1 MPKTKN
7 IPPTKSS
14 TKKMSNT
21 KGLDFIKTQ
30 IFCLTIYIILFIVG
44 CLVSLIF
51 DIDYKFDYY
60 VSLFI
65 FALCSFLSGFV
76 GGIKQKEN
84 GIVSGIIYALP
95 GNLIVIL
102 LSVILNGFSV
112 EIGLLIST
120 VSLILLSAVG
130 GILGVNKRRR
140 R

>member
-7 IPPTKSS
+7 IATTKSS
-14 TKKMSNT
+14 TKKMTNINS
-21 KGLDFIKTQ
+21 LDFIKNQ
-30 IFCLTIYIILFIVG
+30 IFCLTIYIVLFIVG
-44 CLVSLIF
+44 CLVSLVF
-51 DIDYKFDYY
+51 DIDYKLDYY

-65 FALCSFLSGFV
+65 FALCSFLCGFI
-76 GGIKQKEN
+76 GGIKQREN

-112 EIGLLIST
+112 EISILISV
-120 VSLILLSAVG
+120 VSLNLLSAVG

>member
-7 IPPTKSS
+7 IATTKSS
-14 TKKMSNT
+14 TKKMTNT
-21 KGLDFIKTQ
+21 NSLDFIKNQ
-30 IFCLTIYIILFIVG
+30 IFCLTIYIVLFIVG
-44 CLVSLIF
+44 CLVSLVF
-51 DIDYKFDYY
+51 DIDYKLDYY

-65 FALCSFLSGFV
+65 FALCSFLCGFI
-76 GGIKQKEN
+76 GGIKQREN

-112 EIGLLIST
+112 EISILISV

>member
-7 IPPTKSS
+7 IATTKSS
-14 TKKMSNT
+14 TKKMTNT
-21 KGLDFIKTQ
+21 NSLDFIKNQ
-30 IFCLTIYIILFIVG
+30 IFCLTIYIVLFIVG
-44 CLVSLIF
+44 CLVSLVF
-51 DIDYKFDYY
+51 DIDYKLDYY

-65 FALCSFLSGFV
+65 FALCSFLCGFI
-76 GGIKQKEN
+76 GGIKQREN

-112 EIGLLIST
+112 EISILISV
-120 VSLILLSAVG
+120 VSLNLLSAVG

>member
-7 IPPTKSS
+7 IATTKSS
-14 TKKMSNT
+14 TKKMTNINS
-21 KGLDFIKTQ
+21 LDFIKNQ
-30 IFCLTIYIILFIVG
+30 IFCLTIYIVLFIVG
-44 CLVSLIF
+44 CLVSLVF
-51 DIDYKFDYY
+51 DIDYKLDYY

-65 FALCSFLSGFV
+65 FALCSFLCGFI
-76 GGIKQKEN
+76 GGIKQREN

-102 LSVILNGFSV
+102 LSIILNGFSV
-112 EIGLLIST
+112 EISILISV
-120 VSLILLSAVG
+120 VSLNLLSAVG

>member
-7 IPPTKSS
+7 IATTKSS
-14 TKKMSNT
+14 TKKMTNT
-21 KGLDFIKTQ
+21 NSLDFIKNQ
-30 IFCLTIYIILFIVG
+30 IFCLTIYIVLFIVG
-44 CLVSLIF
+44 CLVSLVF
-51 DIDYKFDYY
+51 DIDYKLDYY

-65 FALCSFLSGFV
+65 FALCSFLCGFI
-76 GGIKQKEN
+76 GGIKQREN

-102 LSVILNGFSV
+102 LSIILNGFSV
-112 EIGLLIST
+112 EISILISV